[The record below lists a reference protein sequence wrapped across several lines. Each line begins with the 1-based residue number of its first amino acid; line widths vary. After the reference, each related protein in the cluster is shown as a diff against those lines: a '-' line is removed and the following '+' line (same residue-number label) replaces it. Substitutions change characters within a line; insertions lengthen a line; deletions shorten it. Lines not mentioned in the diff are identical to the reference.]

1 MEASKVISK
10 DEASGGCPGVP
21 EGITA
26 LRDRGHSKDIIVPL
40 DGRFRECNL

>member
-1 MEASKVISK
+1 VISK

-26 LRDRGHSKDIIVPL
+26 LRDREHSKDIMVPL
-40 DGRFRECNL
+40 DRRVRGCNL

>member
-10 DEASGGCPGVP
+10 DEAPGGRPSIP
-21 EGITA
+21 EDITA
-26 LRDRGHSKDIIVPL
+26 LMDREHSKDIIVPL